1 MREER
6 MKEAG
11 KVNGAQVK
19 RTKRSTDKK
28 TNRDE

>member
-11 KVNGAQVK
+11 KVNGSQVK
-19 RTKRSTDKK
+19 RTKWSKDKK